1 MLLQP
6 QGPAVS
12 LGDILHEQ
20 LLQIALETSVLSNS
34 ILDIIIRLVSFYL
47 CHPVSNLWSTH
58 TRISSVCKTVVVLS
72 KSGHDSKYNSPCNP
86 SIDCMLLEYIEPTIH
101 CCLSTC
107 VECSRQGLPIFE
119 ILANAKQ
126 LLSCKEVSTRESLCL
141 SWLLMEHL
149 TEPVTLNSLLEIG

>member
-72 KSGHDSKYNSPCNP
+72 KKGHESKYNSPCNP
-86 SIDCMLLEYIEPTIH
+86 SIDCMLEYIEPTIH

-119 ILANAKQ
+119 ILVNVKH

-141 SWLLMEHL
+141 SWLLMENL